1 MPHYYFELQN
11 DLEEKSTPDTKGL
24 ELPTDE
30 AAWCWANEFLAYIQ
44 RVDPFRPRR
53 SWRVIVRGETGAV
66 LQPPP
71 TPKPIE

>member
-11 DLEEKSTPDTKGL
+11 DMEEKSTPDTKGL

-30 AAWCWANEFLAYIQ
+30 AAWCWAAEFLTYIQ

-53 SWRVIVRGETGAV
+53 S
-66 LQPPP
+66 
-71 TPKPIE
+71 